1 MVKQSSNVYYWLS
14 DMIKTEYQLNKVCK
28 NEKCERHMW
37 NRFVQDDD
45 YLLLRIEKQKSYV
58 LTKMQSMT

>member
-1 MVKQSSNVYYWLS
+1 
-14 DMIKTEYQLNKVCK
+14 MIKTEYQLNKVCK
-28 NEKCERHMW
+28 NEKWERHMW

-58 LTKMQSMT
+58 LTKMQSMTEQNNHIRYYSK